1 MKANELTWQDIELI
15 IKIAD
20 NALDRI
26 DRELLVKMGEVG
38 YYTAILDMFNET
50 KNNNP

>member
-1 MKANELTWQDIELI
+1 MKADELTWQDIALI

-20 NALDRI
+20 NALERI

-38 YYTAILDMFNET
+38 FYTAILDMFNET